1 MNGLLVKIVLT
12 LAESIRPLSCHTL
25 APLTLMSQLE
35 VRILTVSDRCS
46 RGEAVDGSGPALEHT
61 IGAAADR
68 FKVG

>member
-1 MNGLLVKIVLT
+1 MT
-12 LAESIRPLSCHTL
+12 LAKSDSSSFLSHT
-25 APLTLMSQLE
+25 LTLMSQLE